1 MTCKEVLDL
10 FYYVTW
16 TLDIHVPEA
25 LRTLAVAI
33 SQAIAIPSQAIA
45 IPSQLFEESD
55 SLYTSPLQ
63 VKTESHTSAAL
74 AA

>member
-33 SQAIAIPSQAIA
+33 SQAIAIPSQ
-45 IPSQLFEESD
+45 LFEESET